1 MRELDERFMQ
11 AALDEADAAFE
22 ADEVPIGA
30 VIVHDGRIIA
40 RGRNEKET
48 LRDPTAH
55 AEMLA
60 LTSATAARHDWR
72 LTGCT
77 MYVTLEPCPMCAGA
91 MVLARIDRLVYGCED
106 PKFGA
111 CGSMFNIVSDP
122 RTNHQI
128 AVSPGVRSPECSQI
142 LQAFFQKQRAA
153 GKK

>member
-1 MRELDERFMQ
+1 MRELDERFMR
-11 AALDEADAAFE
+11 AALDEAQAAFE

-30 VIVHDGRIIA
+30 VIVRAGKIIA
-40 RGRNEKET
+40 RGRNEKEE

-60 LTSATAARHDWR
+60 LTAATAAVGDWR

-91 MVLARIDRLVYGCED
+91 IVLARLDRVVFGCED

-111 CGSMFNIVSDP
+111 CGSLYNITTDP
-122 RTNHQI
+122 RTNHQ
-128 AVSPGVRSPECSQI
+128 VVLTPGVLASECSRI
-142 LQAFFQKQRAA
+142 LQAFFQKQRGL